1 MGDLLNILQQFPVFK
16 DVNNNNQTDNNN
28 NHNKDDDVGY
38 LNYNNGDTMKYY
50 QEKLDVL
57 ETYLLS
63 NDMHLAEMLDVLDDT
78 ANLQVVNENVLP
90 LLFHLISNYHP
101 NFNTLCGSS
110 HRIFR
115 IIIRDNRFYA
125 INKSITD
132 NEDVEVREVIN
143 VDTALRLQIAL
154 HYAKTCVNSF
164 PDLIDTN
171 NLAIS
176 FGAIIGSLQGGDP
189 ASPEVAVVVCA
200 LEFVAERLNKTF
212 KTAENGG
219 VMQLSTSKA
228 GADVGNSKNGTY
240 ELEKYICEPL
250 AVILIYGLE
259 MIPSTIVSKLCEII
273 NSIFIGIPK
282 NSEIAFATFIQR
294 AVQAFGDPSRRA
306 LLFRW
311 HLGQGRARM

>member
-1 MGDLLNILQQFPVFK
+1 MGDLLNILQKFPVFK
-16 DVNNNNQTDNNN
+16 DVNNNSQIDNDSNL
-28 NHNKDDDVGY
+28 KDDDVGF
-38 LNYNNGDTMKYY
+38 LNYNNSDTIKYY

-63 NDMHLAEMLDVLDDT
+63 NDMHLVEMLDILDDT
-78 ANLQVVNENVLP
+78 VNLQVINENLLP

-101 NFNTLCGSS
+101 NFNTLCGSA

-115 IIIRDNRFYA
+115 IIIRDNRFYTMNTSVA
-125 INKSITD
+125 VDES
-132 NEDVEVREVIN
+132 VEVREEIN
-143 VDTALRLQIAL
+143 ADTTLRLQIAL
-154 HYAKTCVNSF
+154 HYAHTCVNSF

-171 NLAIS
+171 NLALS

-189 ASPEVAVVVCA
+189 TSPEVAVVVCA
-200 LEFVAERLNKTF
+200 LEFVAERLNETF
-212 KTAENGG
+212 KTAKNGG
-219 VMQLSTSKA
+219 VMPLPKSGG
-228 GADVGNSKNGTY
+228 GADVGNNRNGTY

-282 NSEIAFATFIQR
+282 NAEIAFAIFIQQ